1 MRSSEKSF
9 WLSIISGVLLVAAG
23 VIFLLVNLDL
33 IKLDWEMLIGPLFG
47 MGGLVF
53 LIAFA
58 LNTDD
63 WWALIPA
70 FVLFGIGSNIFMDYM
85 IGAAADQWAG
95 TVFFGLLGTSFLL
108 IYIFHSE
115 HWWAVIPGG
124 VLLTLAGV
132 NLVSE
137 NNLLSGGL
145 FFLGMASTFGSI
157 YILPKP
163 SGKSKWALYPA
174 GILLLIGALATLG
187 AVNVMNYV
195 WPLALLMAGGYV
207 IYRSLKK

>member
-1 MRSSEKSF
+1 MKTSKKSF
-9 WLSIISGVLLVAAG
+9 WLSVISGVLLVAAG
-23 VIFLLVNLDL
+23 VIFLLVNLNL
-33 IKLDWEMLIGPLFG
+33 ITLDWEMLIGPLFG
-47 MGGLVF
+47 LGGLVF
-53 LIAFA
+53 LIVFM

-70 FVLFGIGSNIFMDYM
+70 FVLFGIGISIFIDLTMGSVAEQW
-85 IGAAADQWAG
+85 IGTG
-95 TVFFGLLGTSFLL
+95 FLGLLGLGFLL

-115 HWWAVIPGG
+115 QWWAVIPGG
-124 VLLTLAGV
+124 ILLTLAGV
-132 NLVSE
+132 NLVSD
-137 NNLLSGGL
+137 NDLLSGGL
-145 FFLGMASTFGSI
+145 FFLGMALTFGLI

-174 GILLLIGALATLG
+174 AILLFIGVLITLG

-195 WPLALLMAGGYV
+195 LPLVLLIFGGYI